1 MRFLLNSEN
10 ILFMES
16 NELIP
21 IKIKN
26 PFNENKVYEIEI
38 SGESTI
44 LELKEKLCGQTKLS
58 VEEERLVYKGKI
70 LKNEDVISSL
80 IEKNE
85 KGVTLILVQ
94 K

>member
-1 MRFLLNSEN
+1 
-10 ILFMES
+10 MES
-16 NELIP
+16 NELIS

-38 SGESTI
+38 SRESTI

-58 VEEERLVYKGKI
+58 IEEERIVFKGKI

-85 KGVTLILVQ
+85 KGATMILVEELIIF
-94 K
+94 KNC